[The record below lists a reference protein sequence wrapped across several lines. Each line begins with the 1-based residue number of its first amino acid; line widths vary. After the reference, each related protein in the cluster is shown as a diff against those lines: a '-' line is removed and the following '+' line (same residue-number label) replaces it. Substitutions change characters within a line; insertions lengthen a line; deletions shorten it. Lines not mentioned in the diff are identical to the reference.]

1 MWQRDFQLICSLT
14 YSGQSAVFVKFIST
28 NQILKQIHVAKKAR
42 ENLGEEV
49 RTVKINLSIVPSRT
63 TSNVWEKQGELLFN
77 IRNKRSCKIKIRQT
91 CKTMVPTYFTT
102 KAPPITM
109 TPNER
114 AKKNTTLVK
123 CDLKL
128 YVCYAGLHHRTRVY
142 QCRASS

>member
-1 MWQRDFQLICSLT
+1 MWP
-14 YSGQSAVFVKFIST
+14 
-28 NQILKQIHVAKKAR
+28 KKAR

-49 RTVKINLSIVPSRT
+49 RTVKINLSIVPSRST
-63 TSNVWEKQGELLFN
+63 GNVWEKQGELLFN
-77 IRNKRSCKIKIRQT
+77 IRNKRSIKIKIRQT

-123 CDLKL
+123 CDLNS
-128 YVCYAGLHHRTRVY
+128 YVCYTGLHHQTRVY
-142 QCRASS
+142 QCRASISW

>member
-1 MWQRDFQLICSLT
+1 MTKRFLINLRT
-14 YSGQSAVFVKFIST
+14 YSGQSAVFMKFIST

-42 ENLGEEV
+42 ENLGAEV
-49 RTVKINLSIVPSRT
+49 RTVKIKLSIVPSKS

-77 IRNKRSCKIKIRQT
+77 IRNKRSSKIKIRQT

-114 AKKNTTLVK
+114 AKKNTSSVK
-123 CDLKL
+123 CDLNSH
-128 YVCYAGLHHRTRVY
+128 VCYTGLHHRTRAY